1 MKNIYLIVILFT
13 CLSPALA
20 QQPDI
25 GQPSQTPPAKV
36 APPQRIRV
44 SAGVAE
50 SNLLQKV
57 DPVYPPMAKIANI
70 SGDVALQVIIGKDGT
85 VLNVR
90 ALNGHPILIQAAID
104 AVKQWKYRPTVLE
117 GQPVEVETRAMVK
130 FRMDEKSSTS
140 EPSSSSEPPPSSVV
154 PPPPPPAPGSVGAQ
168 LDVPRKLRISAAVAE
183 ANVLE
188 KVDPVY
194 PQMAKI
200 AHVSGDVV
208 LQAIIGKNGAIQNL
222 RAINGH
228 PILIQAAMDAVRQWK
243 YRPYLLNEE
252 PVEVE
257 TTVIVRFH
265 MDEKSPPPPSN

>member
-50 SNLLQKV
+50 SNVLQKV
-57 DPVYPPMAKIANI
+57 N
-70 SGDVALQVIIGKDGT
+70 
-85 VLNVR
+85 
-90 ALNGHPILIQAAID
+90 
-104 AVKQWKYRPTVLE
+104 
-117 GQPVEVETRAMVK
+117 
-130 FRMDEKSSTS
+130 
-140 EPSSSSEPPPSSVV
+140 
-154 PPPPPPAPGSVGAQ
+154 
-168 LDVPRKLRISAAVAE
+168 
-183 ANVLE
+183 
-188 KVDPVY
+188 PVY

-257 TTVIVRFH
+257 TTV
-265 MDEKSPPPPSN
+265 

>member
-13 CLSPALA
+13 CLSSTLA

-25 GQPSQTPPAKV
+25 GQPSQTPPPKV

-70 SGDVALQVIIGKDGT
+70 SVDVALQVIIGKDGT

-90 ALNGHPILIQAAID
+90 AL
-104 AVKQWKYRPTVLE
+104 
-117 GQPVEVETRAMVK
+117 
-130 FRMDEKSSTS
+130 
-140 EPSSSSEPPPSSVV
+140 
-154 PPPPPPAPGSVGAQ
+154 
-168 LDVPRKLRISAAVAE
+168 
-183 ANVLE
+183 
-188 KVDPVY
+188 
-194 PQMAKI
+194 
-200 AHVSGDVV
+200 
-208 LQAIIGKNGAIQNL
+208 
-222 RAINGH
+222 NGH